1 MAHHHKPNRA
11 VEGDPL
17 GGHGRGMPRRP
28 DEDELERR
36 TLRDRR
42 EMGLPADAPEDP
54 DTVYRDA
61 RAEVERQVQAGDM
74 ATGVT
79 RRERDAFPP
88 TRYER

>member
-17 GGHGRGMPRRP
+17 AAHGRGMPRRP
-28 DEDELERR
+28 DEGELERR

-42 EMGLPADAPEDP
+42 EMGLPAAAPEDP

-61 RAEVERQVQAGDM
+61 RAEVERQVRAGEM

-88 TRYER
+88 TRYGR